1 VNASTSILLGIP
13 LAIYRAWVLM
23 TLWGWFV
30 VPFGA
35 PRIGMAWAYGLGVI
49 YWCFKGYR
57 YSTEQEQEY
66 MRSLAGMIGH
76 FLYATIL
83 LGFGYVA
90 WRVMR

>member
-1 VNASTSILLGIP
+1 MNYAIQLLWSIP

-30 VPFGA
+30 VPLGA
-35 PRIGMAWAYGLGVI
+35 PRIGMAWAYGIGVI

-57 YSTEQEQEY
+57 YSTEQEREH
-66 MRSLAGMIGH
+66 MRSPEAMFGH
-76 FLYATIL
+76 FLYATFL